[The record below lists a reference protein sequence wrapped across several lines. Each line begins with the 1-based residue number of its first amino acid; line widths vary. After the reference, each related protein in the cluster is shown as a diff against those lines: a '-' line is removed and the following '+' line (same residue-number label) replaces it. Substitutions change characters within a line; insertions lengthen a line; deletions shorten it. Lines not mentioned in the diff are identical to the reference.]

1 MLSRADYKKL
11 GIPYVDQSQE
21 AVRINQYAASLFNR
35 IQNLQ
40 SIIPFVTSVP
50 ENSQSS
56 GRTGNI
62 AIDSEYFYIC
72 TETNNWKRIPLNE
85 I

>member
-1 MLSRADYKKL
+1 MLTRNGYKKL

-21 AVRINQYAASLFNR
+21 ADRINQYAASLYQR
-35 IQNLQ
+35 LETLQ
-40 SIIPFVTSVP
+40 SIVSFITSTP
-50 ENSQSS
+50 QDSQSL
-56 GRTGNI
+56 GRPGNI
-62 AIDSEYFYIC
+62 AVDSEYFYIC